1 MSVENGGAVGAAAHS
16 PQIFAKVN
24 LLPVDNYSEKKKK
37 ITRKIHTTSN
47 SSKTTGNIT
56 LVRFM

>member
-1 MSVENGGAVGAAAHS
+1 MSVENGGAVGAAAHP

-37 ITRKIHTTSN
+37 N
-47 SSKTTGNIT
+47 SKKNTHDFKFLENYW
-56 LVRFM
+56 

>member
-1 MSVENGGAVGAAAHS
+1 MSVENGGAVGAAAHP

-37 ITRKIHTTSN
+37 
-47 SSKTTGNIT
+47 
-56 LVRFM
+56 